1 MQVSMRPLQLITI
14 LTTTVAVFCS
24 LYAPQPIQRVLAAHF
39 GVGLQTASLFITVT
53 LLPLSIAP
61 LAYGLLLERVQARRM
76 LMASVLGL
84 SLATAA
90 LAFCDGLRPFLILR
104 LAQGLLIPA
113 ALTGLMTYVA
123 THSRPDSVQRSM
135 AFYVAATIFGGFFGR
150 FLSGLLTTA
159 FGWRAPFGM
168 IGLTLA
174 VCFVL
179 LLSLDPDARARFERI
194 RPNALPEILRRPA
207 FLRVYLIIFC
217 CFFVYT
223 GLLNFLPHR
232 LASLDS
238 GISELRI
245 GAAYLGYLM
254 GIVVA
259 LTSRRICRALGGERN
274 AMIAG
279 LALHMAA
286 TALFTLPWLTAAFL
300 SMFPF
305 CAGMFLVHAL
315 APGLL
320 NSLSGQNRGLVN
332 GLYIAFYYTGG
343 TLGSFLPGL
352 VYTRFGWTAL
362 VALLCGMLG
371 LALLL
376 ARGLRLAPR
385 EQTAPA
391 SEGQRKPQPAHK
403 TN

>member
-1 MQVSMRPLQLITI
+1 MQAPMRPLQLIAI
-14 LTTTVAVFCS
+14 LTTTVAVVCA
-24 LYAPQPIQRVLAAHF
+24 LYAPQPIQRVLAVQF
-39 GVGLQTASLFITVT
+39 GAGLQTASLFITAT
-53 LLPLSIAP
+53 MLPLSVAP
-61 LAYGLLLERVQARRM
+61 LLYGLLLERVPARRM
-76 LMASVLGL
+76 LLTSVAGLALTTAS
-84 SLATAA
+84 
-90 LAFCDGLRPFLILR
+90 LAFCDGLRPFLSLR

-123 THSRPDSVQRSM
+123 THSRPEAVQRSL

-159 FGWRAPFGM
+159 FGWRAPFLS
-168 IGLTLA
+168 IGLALA
-174 VCFVL
+174 ACFVL

-194 RPNALPEILRRPA
+194 RPGAVPEILRRPT
-207 FLRVYLIIFC
+207 FLRVYLMIFC

-259 LTSRRICRALGGERN
+259 LTSRRISRALGGERN
-274 AMIAG
+274 AMAAG

-286 TALFTLPWLTAAFL
+286 TALFTLPWLTTAFL

-376 ARGLRLAPR
+376 ARGLRLEGQPQAV
-385 EQTAPA
+385 PA
-391 SEGQRKPQPAHK
+391 SEG
-403 TN
+403 